1 MPLDQVTRC
10 VHVIV
15 PARDEQE
22 CIGRCLESLVSQR
35 GISFAVT
42 VVDDGSTDR
51 TREIAESF
59 PSVTVIGSSEL
70 AAGITGKCNALI
82 SAIKEIESKDARS
95 TWLLFT
101 DADTFHYPG
110 SLASAVAE
118 AEERGV
124 DLLSYSPEQETLTW
138 SEKALMTVV
147 FAELMRSYPPERV
160 NDPADPAV
168 AANGQYILVRKK
180 TYEALGGHSAIAGCV
195 LEDVE
200 LARLFKNAGY
210 RIWFRQGAGMV
221 KTRMYRSF
229 SAMAEGWTKNLALL
243 FRRPVRL
250 ALLRLLE
257 FGIIAGPL
265 VAGVILAAENQ
276 PIPCM
281 ALLGIGV
288 LCYLPF
294 LLRIRK
300 AQFPWPASLMA
311 IFGLPL
317 FVLLLLRSYLHAS
330 VRGAVNWKGRK
341 YTHSAPPV
349 RIDSSIRRGNSTF
362 KG

>member
-1 MPLDQVTRC
+1 MPLDQQTRC
-10 VHVIV
+10 VHIIV

-35 GISFAVT
+35 GIGSAVT
-42 VVDDGSTDR
+42 VVDDRSTDR

-59 PSVTVIGSSEL
+59 SSVTVISSSDL

-82 SAIKEIESKDARS
+82 SAVKDIDSKDASS

-124 DLLSYSPEQETLTW
+124 DLLSYSPEQEALTW
-138 SEKALMTVV
+138 SEKALMPVV
-147 FAELMRSYPPERV
+147 FAELMHSYPPERV

-168 AANGQYILVRKK
+168 AANGQYILVRRK
-180 TYEALGGHSAIAGCV
+180 TYEALGGHAAIAGCV

-200 LARLFKNAGY
+200 LARLFKNAGHK
-210 RIWFRQGAGMV
+210 IWFRQGARLV

-229 SAMAEGWTKNLALL
+229 FAMVEGWTKNLALL
-243 FRRPVRL
+243 FRRPVGL

-257 FGIIAGPL
+257 FGIISGTL
-265 VAGVILAAENQ
+265 VAGAILVAKNQ
-276 PIPCM
+276 RM
-281 ALLGIGV
+281 LGLALLGVGV

-294 LLRIRK
+294 ITRIRK
-300 AQFPWPASLMA
+300 AQFPWTANVMA

-317 FVLLLLRSYLHAS
+317 FGYLLLRSYFHAS
-330 VRGAVNWKGRK
+330 VRGAVNWKGRR
-341 YTHSAPPV
+341 YIHSAPPAM
-349 RIDSSIRRGNSTF
+349 IDSSIPRGNSTL